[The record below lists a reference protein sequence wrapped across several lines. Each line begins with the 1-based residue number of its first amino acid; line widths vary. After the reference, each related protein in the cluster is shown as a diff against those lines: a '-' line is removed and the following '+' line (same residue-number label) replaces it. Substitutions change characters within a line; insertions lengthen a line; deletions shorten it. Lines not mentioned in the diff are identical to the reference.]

1 MSKMSLFPV
10 GKRENEGK
18 MEKVPMTAD
27 GYAALDAEVKKL
39 KGPERQ
45 RIIKAIAEARAQSEM
60 GGEAGRDR
68 A

>member
-1 MSKMSLFPV
+1 
-10 GKRENEGK
+10 

-45 RIIKAIAEARAQSEM
+45 RTARPLPKHAHMAICLKMLNITPPKSSKATMKAV
-60 GGEAGRDR
+60 
-68 A
+68 